1 MRDLPILLELAQAG
15 AHVAPCRM
23 SSKALAAKLGVS
35 QQTAA
40 RWLIDLERR
49 GLITRTLD
57 RRGQNVQ
64 LTKEGQAALRS
75 AHQRLSSIFD
85 ARPRTLELKGS
96 VTSGLGE
103 GGYYMRQED
112 YREQF
117 RRLLGFEPYPGTLD
131 IKLSNES
138 RELKAA
144 LENLPGKRVDGF
156 VTPERTF
163 GQVKCFPAKLRG
175 VQVAVVM
182 PLRSSH
188 ADVIELIAAKNLR
201 KSLRLKDGDA
211 VKVEVTI

>member
-15 AHVAPCRM
+15 AHIAPCRL
-23 SSKALAAKLGVS
+23 SSKVLATKLQVS

-40 RWLIDLERR
+40 RWLIALERR
-49 GLITRTLD
+49 GLITRALD

-64 LTKEGQAALRS
+64 LTKEGQAVLRS

-103 GGYYMRQED
+103 GGYYMRQEG

-117 RRLLGFEPYPGTLD
+117 KRLLGFEPYPGTFD

-138 RELKAA
+138 LGLKAA
-144 LENLPGKRVDGF
+144 LENLPGKRIDGF

>member
-15 AHVAPCRM
+15 AHIAPCRL

-40 RWLIDLERR
+40 RWLIGLERR
-49 GLITRTLD
+49 GLVTRALD
-57 RRGQNVQ
+57 RRGQSVQ
-64 LTKEGQAALRS
+64 LTKEGQAVLRS
-75 AHQRLSSIFD
+75 SHQQLSSIFD

-103 GGYYMRQED
+103 GGYYMRQEG

-131 IKLSNES
+131 VKLSGES
-138 RELKAA
+138 LELKAT
-144 LENLPGKRVDGF
+144 LENLPGRCVDGF

-163 GQVKCFPAKLRG
+163 GQVKCFPAKLRN

-188 ADVIELIAAKNLR
+188 ADVVELIAAKNLR
-201 KSLRLKDGDA
+201 KSFKLKDGDA